1 MEDSKR
7 TRIGRR
13 EWLKLAPL
21 LATALAAQT
30 RPEQALPE
38 QALPELSRETLR
50 DVFRAAG
57 LTFTDAEIDMLLPSA
72 IKTLAGYRQLRAIV
86 VPLDTEP
93 ATQFQPLPPARR
105 PRGRYRASKLPPPR
119 RHGSVDELAYLPA
132 TQLAHLLHTRQVT
145 STELTRMYLARL
157 RKFAPVLHCVITLT
171 EELALAQ
178 AAAADQ
184 LLRARRAGA
193 LTGVPWGAKDLF
205 ATKGI
210 PTTWGAEPFR
220 DQMLDTDA
228 TVVERL
234 HRAGA
239 VMLAKLSMGSL
250 AQGGLWFG
258 GLTRNPWKTSET
270 SSGSSAGSASACAA
284 GLVGFALGTETLGS
298 ILSPATRC
306 GVAGLRPTYGRISRH
321 GAMGLSWSMDKVG
334 PIARSIEDCALVL
347 KLLHGP
353 DGKDTTVRD
362 IPFHFDARR
371 GMKRLRVGVLQ
382 AEFDKAKPE
391 DHAVYARA
399 LADLRRAGVAW
410 QTAELPD
417 FHAEPLSII
426 LDAEAATAFDDLT
439 RSRGIDRL
447 TGQAPS
453 DWPNQFR
460 SARAIP
466 AVEYLRAQRARTLL
480 MHGFGEY
487 LKQWDVLVTPYGS
500 ALLLLTNLT
509 GHPQLNVPCGF
520 TDGRPRSLVFT
531 GHLYDEGTPA
541 RVALAYERATQWHTL
556 QPPGF
561 ETGT

>member
-1 MEDSKR
+1 MEDTKS

-13 EWLKLAPL
+13 AWLKLAPL
-21 LATALAAQT
+21 LTTALAAQT
-30 RPEQALPE
+30 PSEEHR
-38 QALPELSRETLR
+38 ELSREMMR

-57 LTFTDAEIDMLLPSA
+57 LTFTDAEIDMLLPSVNGA
-72 IKTLAGYRQLRAIV
+72 LEGYRKLRAIP

-93 ATQFQPLPPARR
+93 ATHFQPFPPDHKLRR
-105 PRGRYRASKLPPPR
+105 RYRPSKLPPLR

-132 TQLAHLLHTRQVT
+132 TQSAHMLRERQVT
-145 STELTRMYLARL
+145 SLELTRMYLARL
-157 RKFAPVLHCVITLT
+157 RKFAPVLNCVITFT

-178 AAAADQ
+178 AAAADAV
-184 LLRARRAGA
+184 LRSRRGGP

-220 DQMLDTDA
+220 DQRIETDA

-258 GLTRNPWKTSET
+258 GLTRNPWKTAET

-284 GLVGFALGTETLGS
+284 GLVGFGLGTETLGS

-306 GVAGLRPTYGRISRH
+306 GVAGLRPTYGRISRY

-347 KLLHGP
+347 NLLHGP

-362 IPFHFDARR
+362 IPFRFDARR
-371 GMKRLRVGVLQ
+371 SLKKLRVGVVHS
-382 AEFDKAKPE
+382 EFDNAKAE
-391 DHAVYARA
+391 DHPVYTQA
-399 LADLRRAGVAW
+399 LADLRRSGVDWEA
-410 QTAELPD
+410 AELPD
-417 FHAEPLSII
+417 FDAGPLSII

-439 RSRGIDRL
+439 RNRGIDRL
-447 TGQAPS
+447 TGQKPY

-480 MHGFGEY
+480 MHRFGEY
-487 LKQWDVLVTPYGS
+487 LKSWDVLVTPYDS
-500 ALLLLTNLT
+500 PLLLLTNLT
-509 GHPQLNVPCGF
+509 GHPQLAVPCGF

-541 RVALAYERATQWHTL
+541 RVALAYEHATRWHTL
-556 QPPGF
+556 QPAGF
-561 ETGT
+561 EAGI

>member
-1 MEDSKR
+1 MEDIKS

-13 EWLKLAPL
+13 AWLQMAPL
-21 LATALAAQT
+21 FTAALAAQT
-30 RPEQALPE
+30 PPGGPDEPR
-38 QALPELSRETLR
+38 ELSRETMR
-50 DVFRAAG
+50 AVFRAAG
-57 LTFTDAEIDMLLPSA
+57 LTFTDAEIDMLLPSVHKA
-72 IKTLAGYRQLRAIV
+72 LAGYRELRAIP

-93 ATQFQPLPPARR
+93 ATQFQPLPPNHAARR
-105 PRGRYRASKLPPPR
+105 RYRPSKLPPPR
-119 RHGSVDELAYLPA
+119 RHGSVEELAYLPA
-132 TQLAHLLHTRQVT
+132 TQLAHMLRQRQIT
-145 STELTRMYLARL
+145 SLELTRMYLARL
-157 RKFAPVLHCVITLT
+157 RRFAPVLHCVIMLT

-178 AAAADQ
+178 AAAADER
-184 LLRARRAGA
+184 LRSRRGGP

-220 DQMLDTDA
+220 HQIIDTDA

-234 HRAGA
+234 QRAGA
-239 VMLAKLSMGSL
+239 VLLAKLSMGSL

-258 GLTRNPWKTSET
+258 GLTRNPWKTAET

-334 PIARSIEDCALVL
+334 PLARSIEDCALVL

-362 IPFHFDARR
+362 LPFRFDARR
-371 GMKRLRVGVLQ
+371 SLKKLRVGVVQ
-382 AEFDKAKPE
+382 AEFDRAQPE
-391 DHAVYARA
+391 DRAVYTQA
-399 LADLRRAGVAW
+399 LADLRRAGVDW
-410 QTAELPD
+410 QPAELPD
-417 FHAEPLSII
+417 FGAAPLGII
-426 LDAEAATAFDDLT
+426 LDAEAAAAFDDLT
-439 RSRGIDRL
+439 RDRGIDRL

-460 SARAIP
+460 TARAIP
-466 AVEYLRAQRARTLL
+466 AVEYLRAQRARTIL
-480 MHGFGEY
+480 MHRFGEY
-487 LKQWDVLVTPYGS
+487 LKQWDVLVSPYDS

-509 GHPQLNVPCGF
+509 GHPQLGVPCGLAG
-520 TDGRPRSLVFT
+520 GRPRSLVFT

-541 RVALAYERATQWHTL
+541 RVALAYQQATAWHQL

-561 ETGT
+561 EVMR